1 MDLQDQHLQG
11 RQSPAQQLQ
20 ATEETLPW
28 QTVLEQ

>member
-1 MDLQDQHLQG
+1 MDLQDQHL
-11 RQSPAQQLQ
+11 QSPAQQLQ